1 MKSQAQSTLKPD
13 FSHEQALINDG
24 IVPIA
29 GIDEAGRG
37 PWAGPVVAAA
47 VILDPSAIPDGLND
61 SKKLS
66 SQRREQLFE
75 QLKAH
80 AQIGI
85 GIGDVER
92 IDRDN
97 ILRATFWAMEQA
109 LENLPRSPAHVLV
122 DGRQLPH
129 LPCPGTALIKGDG
142 RSLSIAAASICAK
155 VTRDKIMCDLADQFP
170 DYGWERNMGYGT
182 KAHQSGLAQFGVTQH
197 HRRSFKPLRA
207 LLDPNQTC

>member
-1 MKSQAQSTLKPD
+1 MKSQEAKLQTPD
-13 FSHEQALINDG
+13 FSHEHVLIKDG

-109 LENLPRSPAHVLV
+109 LENLGQTPAHVLV
-122 DGRQLPH
+122 DGRQLPK

-155 VTRDKIMCDLADQFP
+155 VTRDRIMCDLADQFP
-170 DYGWERNMGYGT
+170 SYSWERNMGYGT
-182 KAHQSGLAQFGVTQH
+182 KAHQSGLAQFGVTRH
-197 HRRSFKPLRA
+197 HRRSFKPIRA
-207 LLDPNQTC
+207 LLDPEKTC